1 MKEDV
6 LFSARG
12 VSSLK
17 ARGHGKRAFKLENI
31 SFALPKG
38 YIMGLV
44 GKNGAGKTTFFEYI
58 MNEKKR
64 YSGEL
69 LLDGREIHEDYLQT
83 LNRIGFVSEK
93 NEFLNIRTAAQ
104 NAQMLG
110 RFYSDFDEALFES
123 TMESFRVSKDKTV
136 MKMSRGEQMKFQL
149 AFAVAHRPRLYLL
162 DEATAGMDPVFRIEF
177 YKLLRTLLQDESCSV
192 ILSTHIEE
200 EIEKQLDYVGVLD
213 AGRFVSFGEVQPV
226 QGGGIA

>member
-1 MKEDV
+1 MKDDM

-17 ARGHGKRAFKLENI
+17 AKGHGKREFKLENI

-44 GKNGAGKTTFFEYI
+44 GKNGAGKTTFFDYI
-58 MNEKKR
+58 LDDKKR

-69 LLDGREIHEDYLQT
+69 LLDGREIYEDHLQT
-83 LNRIGFVSEK
+83 MNRIGFVSEK

-104 NAQMLG
+104 NARLLG
-110 RFYSDFDEALFES
+110 RFFSDFDEALFES
-123 TMESFRVSKDKTV
+123 TMERFRVSRDKTV
-136 MKMSRGEQMKFQL
+136 GKMSRGEQMKFQL
-149 AFAVAHRPRLYLL
+149 AFAAAHKPRLYLL
-162 DEATAGMDPVFRIEF
+162 DEATAGMDPVFRIDF
-177 YKLLRTLLQDESCSV
+177 YRLLRTLIQDESCSV
-192 ILSTHIEE
+192 ILSTHMEE

-213 AGRFVSFGEVQPV
+213 AGRFVSFGEVQP
-226 QGGGIA
+226 A